1 MTLRVAEPAP
11 RYGSGARRGG
21 AGRKRPPLLPE
32 RLLAKLWRAREGRAL
47 RTVDGRRVR
56 VVYAGRQAPGHGP
69 DFQDAVVEL
78 DGVRETGAVELHR
91 TPSDWRAHG
100 HHEDPAYEG
109 VVLHVVSR
117 AAPGGPDL
125 PVAELRSPGRA
136 GGAEETEAPLLAALA
151 RAGSAELRQTLVR
164 AGMLRLRERAEAAG
178 RAAGEAGVEQAF
190 HEAVFE
196 ALGYAENRAPF
207 VELARRAPFAGLRR
221 MAEGL
226 AEEEAA
232 AALTAHLLTVA
243 GLGPPC
249 GDAAGAAMERG
260 AWRTAG
266 VRPANHPA
274 RRVRAAGA
282 LTARAARGWLAACS
296 QAVEAG
302 PAGLERL
309 FTASENGA
317 ALTGSGR
324 AREIAVNAALPL
336 LAAHG
341 GDGGALAEEAYRRF
355 PAPPEN
361 AATREAR
368 RLAGAEGMRLSAC
381 EQQGLIRLYRRG
393 VAGA

>member
-1 MTLRVAEPAP
+1 MTPRVAEPGP
-11 RYGSGARRGG
+11 RYRSGAR
-21 AGRKRPPLLPE
+21 GRRPPLLPE

-56 VVYAGRQAPGHGP
+56 VLYAGRPAPGHGP

-78 DGVRETGAVELHR
+78 DGARETGAVELHR
-91 TPSDWRAHG
+91 TPSDWHAHG
-100 HHEDPAYEG
+100 HHEDPAYDG

-117 AAPGGPDL
+117 ASPGGPEL
-125 PVAELRSPGRA
+125 PVAELRGSRRSVDG
-136 GGAEETEAPLLAALA
+136 EETEAPLLAALA

-178 RAAGEAGVEQAF
+178 RAGVVFEQAF

-196 ALGYAENRAPF
+196 ALGYSENRAPF
-207 VELARRAPFAGLRR
+207 IELARRAPFANLRR
-221 MAEGL
+221 AAEGFS
-226 AEEEAA
+226 EEEAA
-232 AALTAHLLTVA
+232 AALTARLLAAA
-243 GLGPPC
+243 GLGLQTH
-249 GDAAGAAMERG
+249 GSVMERG
-260 AWRTAG
+260 VWRTAG

-282 LTARAARGWLAACS
+282 LTARVIAAGGWLAACS
-296 QAVEAG
+296 RAAEAG
-302 PAGLERL
+302 PAGLERV
-309 FTASENGA
+309 FTVSEGGA
-317 ALTGSGR
+317 TLTGSGR

-336 LAAHG
+336 LAALG
-341 GDGGALAEEAYRRF
+341 SDGGALAEEAYRRF
-355 PAPPEN
+355 PALPEN

>member
-1 MTLRVAEPAP
+1 MTTRVAEPGP
-11 RYGSGARRGG
+11 RYGSDAR
-21 AGRKRPPLLPE
+21 GRRPPLLPE

-56 VVYAGRQAPGHGP
+56 VLYAGRPAPGHGP

-78 DGVRETGAVELHR
+78 DGARETGAVELHR
-91 TPSDWRAHG
+91 TPSDWHAHG
-100 HHEDPAYEG
+100 HHEDPAYDG

-117 AAPGGPDL
+117 AAPGGPEL
-125 PVAELRSPGRA
+125 PVAELRRTRQSVDG
-136 GGAEETEAPLLAALA
+136 EEAEAPLLAALA

-178 RAAGEAGVEQAF
+178 RAGVGIEQAF

-196 ALGYAENRAPF
+196 ALGYSENRAPF
-207 VELARRAPFAGLRR
+207 IELARRAPFANLRR
-221 MAEGL
+221 AAEGL
-226 AEEEAA
+226 SEEEAA
-232 AALTAHLLTVA
+232 AALTARLLAAA
-243 GLGPPC
+243 GLGLQTH
-249 GDAAGAAMERG
+249 GSVMERG

-282 LTARAARGWLAACS
+282 LTARAIVAGGWLAACS
-296 QAVEAG
+296 QAAEAG

-309 FTASENGA
+309 FAASEGGA
-317 ALTGSGR
+317 TLTGSGR

-336 LAAHG
+336 LAALG
-341 GDGGALAEEAYRRF
+341 SDGGALAEEAYRRF
-355 PAPPEN
+355 PALPEN

>member
-1 MTLRVAEPAP
+1 MTPRVAEPGS
-11 RYGSGARRGG
+11 RYGSGAR
-21 AGRKRPPLLPE
+21 GRRPPLLPE

-56 VVYAGRQAPGHGP
+56 VLYAGRPAPGHGP

-78 DGVRETGAVELHR
+78 DGARETGAVELHR
-91 TPSDWRAHG
+91 TPSDWHAHG
-100 HHEDPAYEG
+100 HHEDPAYDG

-117 AAPGGPDL
+117 ASPGGPEL
-125 PVAELRSPGRA
+125 PVAELRRTRRSVDG
-136 GGAEETEAPLLAALA
+136 EDTEAPLLAALA
-151 RAGSAELRQTLVR
+151 RAGSAQLRQTLVR

-178 RAAGEAGVEQAF
+178 RAAGETAVEQAF
-190 HEAVFE
+190 HKAVFE
-196 ALGYAENRAPF
+196 ALGYSENRAPF
-207 VELARRAPFAGLRR
+207 IELARRAPFAGLRR
-221 MAEGL
+221 IGEGL

-232 AALTAHLLTVA
+232 ASLTARLLAVA
-243 GLGPPC
+243 GLGPPG
-249 GDAAGAAMERG
+249 GDAVGPVMERG

-282 LTARAARGWLAACS
+282 LTARVIVAGGWLAACS
-296 QAVEAG
+296 RAAEAG

-309 FTASENGA
+309 FTTSGDGA

-341 GDGGALAEEAYRRF
+341 SDGGALAEEAYRRF
-355 PAPPEN
+355 PALPEN